1 MQKQDFI
8 LDHAKSSAAFLR
20 LLVENIMLFRPPLN
34 RHGSIDTENIDNV
47 RTLDLDKY
55 GCSVFV
61 DVARF
66 LSVVQGI
73 DQVNTRRRFESVV
86 NGFSL
91 EQQKREAWVSAFEF
105 LQMMRL
111 RIQLDE
117 GVAAPHVSDQPDL
130 VNYDI
135 LDNIDKRILKEC
147 FRVGRKLQ
155 QRIESEY
162 LS

>member
-1 MQKQDFI
+1 MQNVVHWRFSLLQT
-8 LDHAKSSAAFLR
+8 SSLGLGFSGA
-20 LLVENIMLFRPPLN
+20 VDENW
-34 RHGSIDTENIDNV
+34 
-47 RTLDLDKY
+47 KY

-162 LS
+162 LSWIPCLSINQLQSRFGKVI